1 MEISNATQQTQN
13 NKTKFFFRYQ
23 DLLLFDSDNSSSIH
37 LMAEETLALTDGKT
51 AARYERFLAN
61 GIDRNHH
68 YELPLINLWNHL

>member
-23 DLLLFDSDNSSSIH
+23 NLQLFASDNSSSIH

-51 AARYERFLAN
+51 AERYERFS
-61 GIDRNHH
+61 GKRHRSKP
-68 YELPLINLWNHL
+68 PL